1 MARALIAGDWRPR
14 LRATGLALPLLVFIG
29 VTFVAPLATMLN
41 RSVYDAVVA
50 DALPETLAVLDG
62 WDGEGVP
69 GEDVFA
75 IAVRELTR
83 AQEERV
89 IGRVAGRVNRVQGG
103 LRSVIAVT
111 GRRLPASPDGSWRE
125 TMTAINPAWGE
136 ASTWHAMRTAGE
148 RFTTR
153 HYLAALDLRRLPDG
167 SVVRQDEDR
176 RIYLR
181 LFARTFMVSLTITGL
196 CLLFGYPLAHFI
208 AHAPS
213 RRAGLLLALVLVPFW
228 TSLLV
233 RTTSWIVLLQG
244 QGVINDIL
252 VALGLVSDAG
262 RLALVYN
269 MTGTFVAMTHVLL
282 PFMVLPLYSV
292 MRGIP
297 RSHMNAAASLGA
309 GPAQGFLRVYWPQTL
324 PGVGAGSLLV
334 FILAIGYYIT
344 PALVGGSTGQLISNM
359 VAYHMQTSLN
369 WGLASALG
377 GIILACVIG
386 LYLLYER
393 VAGNER
399 VSVA

>member
-1 MARALIAGDWRPR
+1 MAGDWRPR

-50 DALPETLAVLDG
+50 AALPETLAVLDG

-75 IAVRELTR
+75 IAARELTR

-125 TMTAINPAWGE
+125 TMTAISPAWGE

-153 HYLAALDLRRLPDG
+153 HYLAALDLQRLPDG

-181 LFARTFMVSLTITGL
+181 LFARTFVVSLTITGL

-208 AHAPS
+208 GHAPS

-233 RTTSWIVLLQG
+233 RTTSWIVLCR
-244 QGVINDIL
+244 
-252 VALGLVSDAG
+252 A
-262 RLALVYN
+262 
-269 MTGTFVAMTHVLL
+269 
-282 PFMVLPLYSV
+282 
-292 MRGIP
+292 RG
-297 RSHMNAAASLGA
+297 
-309 GPAQGFLRVYWPQTL
+309 
-324 PGVGAGSLLV
+324 
-334 FILAIGYYIT
+334 
-344 PALVGGSTGQLISNM
+344 
-359 VAYHMQTSLN
+359 
-369 WGLASALG
+369 
-377 GIILACVIG
+377 
-386 LYLLYER
+386 
-393 VAGNER
+393 
-399 VSVA
+399 